1 MARKTK
7 EEAEATRDSILE
19 AAAKVFVEQGVAN
32 ASLAEIA
39 AEANVTRG
47 AVYWHFKNKT
57 DIFAALHEQ
66 LFVSFWEMIFEGLEK
81 DHPHPLEQLAAF
93 CVELMVDLDRNPQ
106 KKRVLTIFFVKCDY
120 CGEMEHFL
128 NIQNKQKSESRE
140 LFARYFE
147 RAVAKGELPA
157 DADPVALTQALVC
170 YITGI
175 AFEYLRSP
183 DLFDMQAQ
191 AESLIR
197 VFFDGLIPRG

>member
-7 EEAEATRDSILE
+7 QDAEATRESILE

-39 AEANVTRG
+39 AEASVTRG
-47 AVYWHFKNKT
+47 AVYWHFKNKA

-66 LFVSFWEMIFEGLEK
+66 LFVSFSQMIFEGLEK
-81 DHPHPLEQLAAF
+81 DHPHPLEQLKAF
-93 CVELMVDLDRNPQ
+93 CVELLLDLDRNPQ

-120 CGEMEHFL
+120 SGEMEGFL
-128 NIQNKQKSESRE
+128 QIQNRQKTESRE

-147 RAVAKGELPA
+147 RAVAKGDLPA

-183 DLFDMQAQ
+183 DLFRMQSQ
-191 AESLIR
+191 AEPIIR
-197 VFFDGLIPRG
+197 VFFDGLTPRR